1 MTNILLMLNPRTD
14 ISPTSQILKQI
25 QLLKIDKTDFV

>member
-14 ISPTSQILKQI
+14 IWPTSQILKQI
-25 QLLKIDKTDFV
+25 QLLKIDKSDFV